1 MNNLEIIIFIVYWIG
16 TLFNVFTNKYI
27 IFPTKKFS
35 NSTATIII
43 KETIRLLFIIFSWF
57 SWIIYGIVIITEKY
71 DTRR

>member
-1 MNNLEIIIFIVYWIG
+1 MYTIIFIVYWIG

-27 IFPTKKFS
+27 IFPTKKLS
-35 NSTATIII
+35 NSTATIIV

>member
-1 MNNLEIIIFIVYWIG
+1 MYIIIFILYWLG

-27 IFPTKKFS
+27 ILPTKKLS